1 MQCDIGATLP
11 YPVFVNLWLNIEI
24 QKQSIQSI
32 IGATRTDPRST
43 VSGKLLPHKRFLH
56 LYNRNT
62 MNPKPKPPGHDRV

>member
-32 IGATRTDPRST
+32 IGATAI
-43 VSGKLLPHKRFLH
+43 SGQFMQILYWTLPQ
-56 LYNRNT
+56 
-62 MNPKPKPPGHDRV
+62 DRGGSV

>member
-32 IGATRTDPRST
+32 IGASCIF
-43 VSGKLLPHKRFLH
+43 GQFMELLMRLF
-56 LYNRNT
+56 
-62 MNPKPKPPGHDRV
+62 